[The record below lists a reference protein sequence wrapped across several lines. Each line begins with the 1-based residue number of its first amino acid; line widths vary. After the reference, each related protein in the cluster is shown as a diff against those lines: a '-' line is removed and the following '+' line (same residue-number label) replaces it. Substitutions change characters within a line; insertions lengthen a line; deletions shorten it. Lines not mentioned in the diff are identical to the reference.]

1 MTIQGAINLADQM
14 RPNSMATAL
23 KIQFLNELEQMIHG
37 ELIMKHAHTQEE
49 ETTPEYTEDTDTGT
63 ELLIPSPYDKV
74 YWMYINHR
82 IDLQNQEMDKY
93 NNDRALFEH
102 AYQEAA
108 DWINRSRPSLT
119 SLMRIRL

>member
-1 MTIQGAINLADQM
+1 MTIQGALDMADQM
-14 RPNSMATAL
+14 RPNMMEEAT
-23 KIQFLNELEQMIHG
+23 KISFLNELEQMIHG
-37 ELIMKHAHTQEE
+37 ELIMKHVHSAEE
-49 ETTPEYTEDTDTGT
+49 EVTPEYDEDTDPAT

-74 YWMYINHR
+74 YWLYIMHR

-108 DWINRSRPSLT
+108 DWINRTRQGTT
-119 SLMRIRL
+119 SLLRIRI